1 MKEVLTI
8 TRLSELSG
16 IPNSTCR
23 RYLNVFEAFFL
34 LKGGS
39 RLKRYEPHSVE
50 ILKRIKHLYD
60 EGRDTQEI
68 YYILQGEFPMVID
81 GEEQRKREQTSVVT
95 TLATSEDVE
104 EIKKALE
111 EQREFNKMLLSRLD
125 QQQEYIRESIDRRD
139 RELTQAIRE
148 SQRARLD
155 VTTAEQGETKSFWER
170 LFGK

>member
-1 MKEVLTI
+1 MW
-8 TRLSELSG
+8 
-16 IPNSTCR
+16 R
-23 RYLNVFEAFFL
+23 RQ
-34 LKGGS
+34 
-39 RLKRYEPHSVE
+39 
-50 ILKRIKHLYD
+50 
-60 EGRDTQEI
+60 DTQEI